1 MFHIK
6 ITDLKTGEV
15 EVDAKTCCIIAVF
28 ESGKGQCD
36 GFQLTDCPASTILE
50 TADAAI
56 KNAKKAEEFVA
67 NLALGLGG
75 EPDA

>member
-15 EVDAKTCCIIAVF
+15 EIDANTSCIIAVF

-36 GFQLTDCPASTILE
+36 GFQLTDCPAKRG
-50 TADAAI
+50 I
-56 KNAKKAEEFVA
+56 KKCV
-67 NLALGLGG
+67 LGKCPL
-75 EPDA
+75 